1 MGRVLIAD
9 DHPVVRAGLRQYL
22 ETEPGI
28 RQIGEAGSGGETLEH
43 LRAAQWNLL
52 LLDINLPDRNG
63 LDILR
68 HVRATHPE
76 TRVLM
81 LSGLPER
88 QYAVNGL
95 RSAPADFCPRIASR
109 KNCSRLC
116 ARS

>member
-1 MGRVLIAD
+1 
-9 DHPVVRAGLRQYL
+9 
-22 ETEPGI
+22 
-28 RQIGEAGSGGETLEH
+28 
-43 LRAAQWNLL
+43 
-52 LLDINLPDRNG
+52 
-63 LDILR
+63 LR